1 MPELIVLFAVLLDL
15 LLGEPPTPV
24 HPTVWMGQFIG
35 RFWKGCPSPKKY
47 VEFLWG
53 FLLVVSGLLLFSGSV
68 FLITKILSGKAV
80 LFLLVSIPLLKA
92 SFSIRYLIQSGLQI
106 RDELAGGN
114 VQKARELTSYH
125 LVSRDTNLLSEGE
138 ICSCVIE
145 SLSENL
151 TDSVS
156 SPLFY
161 FLILGLPGAWGYRF
175 INTSD
180 AMIAYRNEKYEW
192 GGKFTAWCDTLLNW
206 IPARITALMIL
217 VVTLFY
223 PGVSF
228 RNTLRT
234 LISERKNTASPNAGW
249 TMSAMAGALG
259 VTLTKKGEYV
269 LNGGEAVPDSRKIDI
284 CVRITVLS
292 FLLIILA
299 MIVFLKGGI
308 WALNTVG

>member
-1 MPELIVLFAVLLDL
+1 MPEIIILSAVLLDL
-15 LLGEPPTPV
+15 LLGEPPTLI
-24 HPTVWMGQFIG
+24 HPTVWMGQFIS
-35 RFWKGCPSPKKY
+35 RFWAGCPSPKRS

-53 FLLVVSGLLLFSGSV
+53 FLLVTTGLTLFSGSI
-68 FLITKILSGKAV
+68 FFIARITSGRAV
-80 LFLLVSIPLLKA
+80 LSFLVGIVLLKA
-92 SFSIRYLIQSGLQI
+92 SFSIRYLIRSGIQI
-106 RDELAGGN
+106 RDELVGGN
-114 VQKARELTSYH
+114 IQKARELTSYH
-125 LVSRDTNLLSEGE
+125 LVSRDTSSLTEEE
-138 ICSCVIE
+138 ISSCVIE
-145 SLSENL
+145 SLSENM

-161 FLILGLPGAWGYRF
+161 FLLLGLPGAWGYRF

-180 AMIAYRNEKYEW
+180 AMIAYRNETYEW

-206 IPARITALMIL
+206 IPSRITALMIL

-269 LNGGEAVPDSRKIDI
+269 LNGGEALPDSRKIDI

-292 FLLIILA
+292 LLLIIMT
-299 MIVFLKGGI
+299 MIILMKGGL
-308 WALNTVG
+308 WALNMVV